1 MREKIEHIA
10 KLAEARRVV
19 RLGYNP
25 PGEDGPRERLVEPYR
40 LQRTAGGPAVHS
52 WERSSSDG
60 RPDGWRDFRLDR
72 ITSVADAGQSFQ
84 PRMPVTLVQEV
95 SAGAADATAAALKK
109 APGHQPPAEAFHS
122 WGDRPIAA
130 MGPAE
135 DYFRYLEDAM
145 LDAKVTPGEMGLARS
160 LGDRVEPHERK
171 AVHARVYANIL
182 HEVLQDSRISHRE
195 ELYLQTVRKFLEQL
209 GWAP

>member
-1 MREKIEHIA
+1 MDALNEITR
-10 KLAEARRVV
+10 LARDRRVV
-19 RLGYNP
+19 RLGYKRA
-25 PGEDGPRERLVEPYR
+25 GETAPTEFLVEPYR
-40 LQRTAGGPAVHS
+40 LHDAATGPAVQCWQLS
-52 WERSSSDG
+52 PAPEG
-60 RPDGWRDFRLDR
+60 RLPWRDFRVDR

-145 LDAKVTPGEMGLARS
+145 LDAKVTQGEMGLARS

>member
-1 MREKIEHIA
+1 MREKLEQVA
-10 KLAEARRVV
+10 RLAEARRVV

-84 PRMPVTLVQEV
+84 PRMPVTLGQEIG
-95 SAGAADATAAALKK
+95 GAAQG
-109 APGHQPPAEAFHS
+109 PGAEGFHG
-122 WGDRPIAA
+122 WGERPIAA

-145 LDAKVTPGEMGLARS
+145 LDAKVTPGEMALARS
-160 LGDRVEPHERK
+160 LGDRVDPHERK
-171 AVHARVYANIL
+171 AIHARVYANIL
-182 HEVLQDSRISHRE
+182 YEVIQDSKISHRE
-195 ELYLQTVRKFLEQL
+195 DLYLQTVRKFLEQL